1 MLLRKIDE
9 LETFFKWLD
18 RANLLVFN
26 VWNDKQADAYKNGAM
41 LQMETLY
48 RTYIADMRQIANE
61 LSLMQKQIEEEKLE
75 IERLEREIRELKD
88 QPSIAGCYKVDVV
101 GRINEYEAATDTF
114 AVAPDE
120 VSHYQDLVY
129 ERIRRVKMIEDVS
142 LAGAL

>member
-61 LSLMQKQIEEEKLE
+61 LSLMQKQIEELTAKYGDKTSQTLGIEIKDSKGNRNANTVFVHDAGDYVRFIDPDNDFMKLE
-75 IERLEREIRELKD
+75 RDDGVYITHKLGENENI
-88 QPSIAGCYKVDVV
+88 KV
-101 GRINEYEAATDTF
+101 GDT
-114 AVAPDE
+114 
-120 VSHYQDLVY
+120 
-129 ERIRRVKMIEDVS
+129 IT
-142 LAGAL
+142 

>member
-88 QPSIAGCYKVDVV
+88 KPSIAGCYKVDII
-101 GRINEYEAATDTF
+101 GRINEYEVARDTF

-129 ERIRRVKMIEDVS
+129 ERIRRVKIIEDVS